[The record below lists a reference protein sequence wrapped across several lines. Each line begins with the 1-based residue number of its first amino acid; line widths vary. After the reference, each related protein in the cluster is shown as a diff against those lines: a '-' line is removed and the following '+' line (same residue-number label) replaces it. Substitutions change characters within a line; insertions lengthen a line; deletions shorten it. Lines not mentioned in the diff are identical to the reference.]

1 MRTFDEL
8 LLAALR
14 LRARLLLED
23 KPLNGVFHV
32 TWEEALTLG
41 GCTTFCDFT
50 LRVI

>member
-14 LRARLLLED
+14 LRARLLLQD

-32 TWEEALTLG
+32 TREEALML

-50 LRVI
+50 IRVI

>member
-23 KPLNGVFHV
+23 KPLDGVFHV
-32 TWEEALTLG
+32 TQEEALALG
-41 GCTTFCDFT
+41 CATFCDFT